1 MNLLGKILI
10 ILIFIM
16 SILFMSFSVTVYM
29 THNEWKT
36 KASETGTQLQTARNQ
51 NDQLKS
57 KIEEIRTEYASERA
71 ARTNVVALLET
82 RARKSENELGLARQR
97 LSSLESDAR
106 QAQARVDGTIT
117 TLDAVKKKVDALRD
131 TVKRAQADRDKVFQD
146 VVDLKGQVL
155 ALEATRER
163 LAARNDELT
172 ERLGS
177 ATAVLRANNLTE
189 NTPIANVPPPRDG
202 KVQQVDRE
210 NRYVVL
216 TLGSDDGVRRE
227 HKLDVVRGGKYLGR
241 VQITKTYS
249 DRAVA
254 RVLDGYRKG
263 AIRVGDGVRT
273 KTW

>member
-1 MNLLGKILI
+1 MK
-10 ILIFIM
+10 
-16 SILFMSFSVTVYM
+16 
-29 THNEWKT
+29 
-36 KASETGTQLQTARNQ
+36 
-51 NDQLKS
+51 
-57 KIEEIRTEYASERA
+57 
-71 ARTNVVALLET
+71 TNVD
-82 RARKSENELGLARQR
+82 N
-97 LSSLESDAR
+97 
-106 QAQARVDGTIT
+106 
-117 TLDAVKKKVDALRD
+117 LRD

-189 NTPIANVPPPRDG
+189 NTPIANVAPPRDG
-202 KVQQVDRE
+202 KVQQVDSE

-227 HKLDVVRGGKYLGR
+227 HKLDVVRGEKYLGR
-241 VQITKTYS
+241 VQITRTYS

-263 AIRVGDGVRT
+263 EIRVGDGVRT
-273 KTW
+273 KTR

>member
-1 MNLLGKILI
+1 MNLLGKILV

-29 THNEWKT
+29 THQDWKT
-36 KASETGTQLQTARNQ
+36 KASETGSQLQTARTQ

-57 KIEEIRTEYASERA
+57 DIEAIRTTYASERA
-71 ARTNVVALLET
+71 ARTSVISLLET
-82 RARKSENELGLARQR
+82 RSRASENELGLARQR
-97 LSSLESDAR
+97 LSVLESDQR
-106 QAQARVDGTIT
+106 QAQGRVDATIK
-117 TLDAVKKKVDALRD
+117 TLDDVKTNVDTLRD

-155 ALEATRER
+155 SLEATRER

-189 NTPIANVPPPRDG
+189 NTPIANIAPPRDG
-202 KVQQVDRE
+202 KVRQVDSE
-210 NRYVVL
+210 NRYVEL
-216 TLGSDDGVRRE
+216 TLGSDDGLRRE
-227 HKLDVVRGGKYLGR
+227 HRLDVVRGNKYLGR
-241 VQITKTYS
+241 VQITRTYS

-273 KTW
+273 KTR